1 MGEVRSST
9 DTDFEQLV
17 LQAPGTVL
25 VDFWATW
32 CAPCRMQSPVL
43 DQLAAEYEGA
53 LRVVKVDVD
62 EAPELVARYSINSVP
77 SLFVYQDGTLV
88 KQIAG
93 ARPKQV
99 LLHELA
105 GLL

>member
-9 DTDFEQLV
+9 GADFDELV
-17 LQAPGTVL
+17 LQSAGTVL

-43 DQLAAEYEGA
+43 DQLAAECGDA
-53 LRVVKVDVD
+53 LAVVKVDVD
-62 EAPELVARYSINSVP
+62 QAPDLAERYAINSVP
-77 SLFVYQDGTLV
+77 SLHVYQDGALV
-88 KQIAG
+88 KEIVG

-99 LLHELA
+99 LLKELE

>member
-9 DTDFEQLV
+9 GEDFDELV

-43 DQLAAEYEGA
+43 DQLAADYDDA
-53 LRVVKVDVD
+53 LAVVKVDVD
-62 EAPELVARYSINSVP
+62 QAPDLAARYAINSVP
-77 SLFVYQDGTLV
+77 SLHVYKAGALV
-88 KQIAG
+88 KEIVG

-99 LLHELA
+99 LLKELE